1 MLCEAG
7 IRRLPIIA
15 LSVCGVSMI
24 GYKAKQAGVEIVL
37 VEPRYISQT
46 CSRCL
51 HIGIHLDQ
59 SKFHCRNCGLQLN
72 ADLIGA
78 KSIALGHEAA
88 SSANIRR
95 SKSTG
100 PKRSVLRRERASE
113 TVVSLRQNG
122 VGPEKKLCRRHSA
135 EGTPLF
141 IGEFFGREARY
152 EHDEFCDRVDYVEK
166 HLAPP

>member
-122 VGPEKKLCRRHSA
+122 VGPEKNCADAILPKGHIELISIKV
-135 EGTPLF
+135 E
-141 IGEFFGREARY
+141 FGRLITAQRNRRNFW
-152 EHDEFCDRVDYVEK
+152 DW
-166 HLAPP
+166 L

>member
-72 ADLIGA
+72 ADLNGA
-78 KSIALGHEAA
+78 KSIALGHDLAAMGRLFCEYSPKQVNRPEAV
-88 SSANIRR
+88 R
-95 SKSTG
+95 S
-100 PKRSVLRRERASE
+100 PKGHIELISIKVE
-113 TVVSLRQNG
+113 
-122 VGPEKKLCRRHSA
+122 
-135 EGTPLF
+135 
-141 IGEFFGREARY
+141 FGRLITAQRNRRNFW
-152 EHDEFCDRVDYVEK
+152 DW
-166 HLAPP
+166 L